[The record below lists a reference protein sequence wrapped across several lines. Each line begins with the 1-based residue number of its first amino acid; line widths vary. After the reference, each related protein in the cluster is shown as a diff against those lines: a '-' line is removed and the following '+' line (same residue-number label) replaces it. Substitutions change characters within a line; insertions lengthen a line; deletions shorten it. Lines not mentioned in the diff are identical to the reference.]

1 MSLAA
6 LAPVE
11 TPMTLEALTSVET
24 PAPVDTPAPTDPFRP
39 THPSHGTGP
48 ARTAGAPA
56 GGPAPDVPAPV
67 LAALR
72 PMSLAEIN
80 ERAALVTRTCR
91 KYLVPVELLEPLFA
105 DAGERFGVL
114 TIDGRRDFRYSSTY
128 LDTPGLRTFHDHR
141 QGRRV
146 RFKVRTR
153 TYVDTGARMFEVK
166 LKGARGITDKTR
178 TAYAGP
184 PDRMTPE
191 ARRFLD
197 DTLCS
202 YGIEAPDVLVASAV
216 TDYRRTTV
224 VALSGEERV
233 TVDTGLVGYRA
244 GWSVRM
250 RPDAVLLEVKT
261 RGGLTATERR
271 LHEYGVREARFT
283 KYGATV
289 AALEPRLRGNRWHR
303 AMDVCLDHPVPCAL
317 ERARVGTAPA
327 P

>member
-1 MSLAA
+1 MSTAV
-6 LAPVE
+6 LAPVNS
-11 TPMTLEALTSVET
+11 PAPVEASVTVET
-24 PAPVDTPAPTDPFRP
+24 LGPVDTPAPVDAPP
-39 THPSHGTGP
+39 P
-48 ARTAGAPA
+48 A
-56 GGPAPDVPAPV
+56 

-91 KYLVPVELLEPLFA
+91 KYLVPAELLNPLFA
-105 DAGERFGVL
+105 GAGERFGVL
-114 TIDGRRDFRYSSTY
+114 TIDGRREFRYSSTY
-128 LDTPGLRTFHDHR
+128 LDTPGLRTFQDHR

-146 RFKVRTR
+146 RFKARTR
-153 TYVDTGARMFEVK
+153 TYVDTDTRMFEIK

-178 TAYAGP
+178 ISYAGP

-197 DTLCS
+197 DTLLS
-202 YGIEAPDVLVASAV
+202 YGVEAPDVLEASAV

-224 VALSGEERV
+224 VAFGGEERV
-233 TVDTGLVGYRA
+233 TVDTALVGYRC

-250 RPDAVLLEVKT
+250 RPDMVLLEVKT
-261 RGGLTATERR
+261 RGGLTPTERR
-271 LHEYGVREARFT
+271 LHEHGFREARFT

-303 AMDVCLDHPVPCAL
+303 AMGACLEPPVPSSL
-317 ERARVGTAPA
+317 ERARVGTPLTR
-327 P
+327 

>member
-1 MSLAA
+1 MSTTA
-6 LAPVE
+6 LAPAEAPVTVE
-11 TPMTLEALTSVET
+11 RPMTLDALGPVET
-24 PAPVDTPAPTDPFRP
+24 PAPVDV
-39 THPSHGTGP
+39 PS
-48 ARTAGAPA
+48 
-56 GGPAPDVPAPV
+56 PV

-105 DAGERFGVL
+105 ASGDRFGVL
-114 TIDGRRDFRYSSTY
+114 TIDGQRDFRYSSTY
-128 LDTPGLRTFHDHR
+128 FDTPDLRTFHDHR

-146 RFKVRTR
+146 RFKARTR
-153 TYVDTGARMFEVK
+153 TYVDTGTRMFEIK

-178 TAYAGP
+178 IAYTGP
-184 PDRMTPE
+184 PDRMTPQ

-197 DTLCS
+197 DTLLS
-202 YGIEAPDVLVASAV
+202 YGIEAPDVLAASAV

-224 VALSGEERV
+224 VAFSGEERV

-250 RPDAVLLEVKT
+250 RPDAVLLEIKT

-271 LHEYGVREARFT
+271 LHEHGVREARFT

-289 AALEPRLRGNRWHR
+289 AALEPGLRGNRWHR
-303 AMDVCLDHPVPCAL
+303 AMGACLDHPAPCTL
-317 ERARVGTAPA
+317 ERARVGAAPV
-327 P
+327 PSRGW